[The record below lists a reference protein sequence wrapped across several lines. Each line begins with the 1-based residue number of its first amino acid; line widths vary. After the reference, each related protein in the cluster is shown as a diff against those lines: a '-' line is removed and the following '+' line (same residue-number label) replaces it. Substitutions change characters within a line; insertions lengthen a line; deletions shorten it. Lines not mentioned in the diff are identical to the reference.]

1 MKRDIYQRLVKWKI
15 SNRRKPLIL
24 RGARQVGKT
33 YILKAFG
40 AHEYEKTAY
49 FDFETSPDLGDIFK
63 RNLDPSRIL
72 TDLSRIQG
80 WEIKPEQHLIIFD
93 EIQASN
99 NALNSLKY
107 FCENAPQY
115 HVAAAGSLLGVK
127 LSGTKSFPVGKVNFL
142 DLYPMTF
149 TEFLIAAGYS
159 GLCEMIENTEE
170 FVPYAKPFHAELID
184 CLRNYFFIG
193 GMPEAVKHF
202 IGSNNLQEVREIQ
215 KEIID
220 SFILD
225 FSKHA
230 AVSDIPKISL
240 LWNSIPAQLAR
251 ENNKF
256 IFSAV
261 KKSARAREY
270 ESALQWLDD
279 TGLIMRSYQVSTAK
293 LPLQGYA
300 NREAFKV
307 FVLDVGI
314 LGAMA
319 NLPAALVVKGE
330 KLFNEFRGAF
340 VENYVAQQLR
350 AHYDY
355 ELYYWKSSGG
365 RAEVDFLIQHEE
377 EIFPLEAK
385 SGINPRSKSL
395 KSYDVQFSP
404 GQLSRTTLLNLKH
417 DGSICNYPLYAIPLF
432 PELGCRKGEELVR
445 R

>member
-1 MKRDIYQRLVKWKI
+1 MKRDIYQKLTKWKI
-15 SNRRKPLIL
+15 SSRRKPLIL

-33 YILKAFG
+33 YILKDFG
-40 AHEYEKTAY
+40 SHEYEKIAY
-49 FDFETSPDLGDIFK
+49 FDFEATPDLDDIFK

-72 TDLSRIQG
+72 TDLSRLQG
-80 WEIKPEQHLIIFD
+80 WEIKPAQHLIIFD

-99 NALNSLKY
+99 HALNSLKY

-149 TEFLIAAGYS
+149 MEFLSAAGQS
-159 GLCEMIENTEE
+159 GLREMIDTTEV
-170 FVPYAKPFHAELID
+170 FMPYALPFHAELMA

-202 IGSNNLQEVREIQ
+202 MGSGDLQGVREIQ

-230 AVSDIPKISL
+230 PVSDIPKLSL
-240 LWNSIPAQLAR
+240 IWNSLPSQLAR
-251 ENNKF
+251 ENKKF
-256 IFSAV
+256 VFSAV

-270 ESALQWLDD
+270 ESALQWLED
-279 TGLIMRSYQVSTAK
+279 TGLIMKSYHVSTAK
-293 LPLQGYA
+293 LPLKGYA
-300 NREAFKV
+300 SKEVFKV
-307 FVLDVGI
+307 FVLDIGI
-314 LGAMA
+314 LGAMS
-319 NLPAALVVKGE
+319 NIPVELVVKGE
-330 KLFNEFRGAF
+330 RLFNEFQGAF
-340 VENYVAQQLR
+340 VENYVAQQLCS
-350 AHYDY
+350 HYDY

-365 RAEVDFLIQHEE
+365 KAEVDFLIQHEDE
-377 EIFPLEAK
+377 VFPLEVK

-395 KSYDVQFSP
+395 RSYEVQFSP
-404 GQLSRTTLLNLKH
+404 RFLSRTSLLNLKH
-417 DGSICNYPLYAIPLF
+417 NGNICNYPLYAISLF
-432 PELGCRKGEELVR
+432 PGLAFKPLIKR
-445 R
+445 